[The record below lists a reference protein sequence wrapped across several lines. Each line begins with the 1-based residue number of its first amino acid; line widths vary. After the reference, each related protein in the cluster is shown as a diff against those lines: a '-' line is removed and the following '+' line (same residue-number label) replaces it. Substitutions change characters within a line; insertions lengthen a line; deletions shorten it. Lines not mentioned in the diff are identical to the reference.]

1 MALSKSIDT
10 DSGVAAV
17 YWRIVRVD
25 VDLKVR
31 TIWFVIDGYVSH
43 QAREAGREP
52 VMQKP
57 MTLPMPEDAEPE
69 SYTRATLYAY
79 VKGLEAFAGA
89 VDA

>member
-1 MALSKSIDT
+1 MALSKLIDADT
-10 DSGVAAV
+10 GVPAV

-25 VDLKVR
+25 ADLKVR
-31 TIWFVIDGYVSH
+31 AVWFVVDGYISQ

-52 VMQKP
+52 IMQKP